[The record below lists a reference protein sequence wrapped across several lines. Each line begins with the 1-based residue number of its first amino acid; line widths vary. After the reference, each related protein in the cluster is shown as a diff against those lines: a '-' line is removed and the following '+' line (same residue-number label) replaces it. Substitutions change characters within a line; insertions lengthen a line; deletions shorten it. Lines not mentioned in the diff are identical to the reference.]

1 MVAIFPGSCTKG
13 GTCFAFPD
21 VCKTPIGPS
30 MVPIPYPNLGQVAQ
44 AKKTSKKVKF
54 VKKEVVTIKSEIP
67 RTSGDEP
74 GVGKGIVSGKVMGK
88 VTYKKCSSKVKAEG
102 NKVAHL
108 ISTTGHNGGTAN
120 MIGAQVS
127 PSQTKVIVAP

>member
-1 MVAIFPGSCTKG
+1 MVAIFPGSCKKG
-13 GTCFAFPD
+13 GVCFAFPD
-21 VCKTPIGPS
+21 VCKTPVGPS
-30 MVPIPYPNLGQVAQ
+30 MVPIPYPNFGQVSG

-67 RTSGDEP
+67 NTNGDEP
-74 GVGKGIVSGKVMGK
+74 GVGGGVVSGVQMKKVEY
-88 VTYKKCSSKVKAEG
+88 VKCSSKVKAEG

-108 ISTTGHNGGTAN
+108 VSTTKQNKGN
-120 MIGAQVS
+120 IVGAQIA